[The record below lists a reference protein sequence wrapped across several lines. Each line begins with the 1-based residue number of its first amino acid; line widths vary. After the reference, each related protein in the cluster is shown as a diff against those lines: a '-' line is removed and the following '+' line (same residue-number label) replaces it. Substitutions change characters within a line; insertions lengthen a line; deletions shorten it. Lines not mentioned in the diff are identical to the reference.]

1 MSLQD
6 ASPYFAY
13 FDLNRKNRACLPAS
27 PIEAS
32 KIRRAFPLRPFIS
45 VCHCR
50 VESKEAESAAV
61 MNWRTALAMFAT
73 LSASIALAD
82 DFKTINGK
90 EYKNVTVSRVEP
102 DGIIVK
108 TKSGISKV
116 YFSELPKEI
125 QERFNYNPEK
135 SAAYSAEQNAAL
147 QQDRKQEEQAQA
159 QKQQQEAIVR
169 AENERVAKVEAAI
182 ANGEVFIGMTGEQCI
197 RAWGQPE
204 KVNTTDTARG
214 HHSQWVYPGGRYV
227 YFENGILT
235 AIQR

>member
-1 MSLQD
+1 MERKETESTHMTPRKTTIAILAALSVSL
-6 ASPYFAY
+6 
-13 FDLNRKNRACLPAS
+13 
-27 PIEAS
+27 
-32 KIRRAFPLRPFIS
+32 
-45 VCHCR
+45 
-50 VESKEAESAAV
+50 
-61 MNWRTALAMFAT
+61 
-73 LSASIALAD
+73 ALAD

-116 YFSELPKEI
+116 YFSELPKEV

-147 QQDRKQEEQAQA
+147 QQARKQEEQGQA

>member
-1 MSLQD
+1 VE
-6 ASPYFAY
+6 
-13 FDLNRKNRACLPAS
+13 RK
-27 PIEAS
+27 ET
-32 KIRRAFPLRPFIS
+32 
-45 VCHCR
+45 
-50 VESKEAESAAV
+50 ESAAV
-61 MNWRTALAMFAT
+61 MNWRTALAIFAT

-90 EYKNVTVSRVEP
+90 DYKNVTVSRVEP

-116 YFSELPKEI
+116 YFSELPKEV

-147 QQDRKQEEQAQA
+147 QQARKQEEQGQA

-182 ANGEVFIGMTGEQCI
+182 AKM
-197 RAWGQPE
+197 E
-204 KVNTTDTARG
+204 KSSLG
-214 HHSQWVYPGGRYV
+214 
-227 YFENGILT
+227 
-235 AIQR
+235 